1 MSIYPPIYFV
11 RHGETAWNAEGR
23 LQGQQDIPLNT
34 TGKKQAQHVGKLVKN
49 LTNFPSTVDY
59 ISSPMLR
66 TQTTMQ
72 LLRMEAGLDPLDYA
86 IDDRLK
92 EICFGRW
99 EGLTWP
105 EVRASDPKGAAGR
118 ETDKWNYVPPDG
130 ESYEMLLA
138 RIAPWV
144 KALRKPTLV
153 VAHGGVARVLLSLIA
168 SEDSL
173 LSPNINIWQGKILM
187 FEEDR
192 FRWIG

>member
-34 TGKKQAQHVGKLVKN
+34 TGKKQAQHVGTLIKSLSN
-49 LTNFPSTVDY
+49 LPSTLDY

-66 TQTTMQ
+66 TRTTMQ
-72 LLRMEAGLDPLDYA
+72 LLRTEADLDPLSYNT
-86 IDDRLK
+86 DDRLK

-118 ETDKWNYVPPDG
+118 EADKWNYVPPAG
-130 ESYEMLLA
+130 ESYEMLQL

-144 KALRKPTLV
+144 ETLEKPTLV
-153 VAHGGVARVLLSLIA
+153 VAHGGVARVLLSMVAGESSLI
-168 SEDSL
+168 
-173 LSPNINIWQGKILM
+173 SPNINIWQGKILM
-187 FEEDR
+187 FEGGQ